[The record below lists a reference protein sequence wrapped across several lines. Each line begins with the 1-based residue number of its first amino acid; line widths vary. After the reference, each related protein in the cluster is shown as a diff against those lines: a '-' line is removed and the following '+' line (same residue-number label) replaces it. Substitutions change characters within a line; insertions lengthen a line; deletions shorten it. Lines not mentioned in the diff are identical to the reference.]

1 LNVFIPLYWIRV
13 FGLSNAA
20 GGAALTVMLF
30 AGVFGTLAG
39 GWLADRFGRRV
50 VVFGSM
56 VGLLPLLLAF
66 VIASRPGLALAILVP
81 IGIALSLPF
90 SVMTVLGQE
99 YLPGRVGTAS
109 GVTIGLAVTLGG
121 LVAPL
126 LGRFAD
132 VHGLRAAVWTIV
144 FVPAFGAAAALTLPR
159 ERARV
164 SPA

>member
-1 LNVFIPLYWIRV
+1 
-13 FGLSNAA
+13 
-20 GGAALTVMLF
+20 
-30 AGVFGTLAG
+30 
-39 GWLADRFGRRV
+39 
-50 VVFGSM
+50 
-56 VGLLPLLLAF
+56 
-66 VIASRPGLALAILVP
+66 
-81 IGIALSLPF
+81 
-90 SVMTVLGQE
+90 MTVLGQE